1 MRLLEQFCDEKDLS
15 TSTRGLYTSAVNNY
29 EKCCSMTL
37 EELIEEADIEEE
49 NSIRWKKRKVK
60 EHLMTFRKCLFES
73 KSEGTANRY
82 MNCIESIYRHFEIEL
97 HPLPSFNS
105 KNIDKTYE
113 KTFEDIPTRQ
123 ELKDAYYEATNVG
136 ECIILLGSS
145 SGLSKVD
152 MLKMSVDDLIL
163 ACETYFGLEEIS
175 FKREDKLLDTLFALK
190 EFDVLIPIFE
200 GVRQKTRSRY
210 TTFASPEF
218 AERTIQYLI
227 GRDAE
232 IKEKYQQTIDEANK
246 QLNYLLGIDDSFVTA
261 EEIQKFI
268 ESYTGNHSLNSYE
281 LKEIDKIYNSLN
293 ISPELKGEDKL
304 FDITPAH
311 LSYSFRKI
319 NNKLGLGK
327 VGKNTKFRCHQL
339 RAYHASTLLN
349 LEENAF
355 TESEVD
361 ALQGRKKDKTR
372 RAYFTESLSKLF
384 SKYCLIVDELML
396 FKAIH
401 GISKETVEKLE
412 RENNFYKNEVM
423 KNEKKIGEQ
432 ERLIN
437 EILENQKKLESLLP
451 EVY

>member
-1 MRLLEQFCDEKDLS
+1 MDKLEQFTTEKDLAES
-15 TSTRGLYTSAVNNY
+15 TAGLYRSAVKAY
-29 EKCCSMTL
+29 EKCCSTNL
-37 EELIEEADIEEE
+37 NELLDEADKEEE
-49 NSIRWKKRKVK
+49 DGVRWKKRKVK
-60 EHLMTFRKCLFES
+60 EHLMSFRKCLFES

-152 MLKMSVDDLIL
+152 MLKMSVDDLIF
-163 ACETYFGLEEIS
+163 ACEKYFGLKELQ
-175 FKREDKLLDTLFALK
+175 FKREDKLLDTLFTLK
-190 EFDVLIPIFE
+190 EYEVIIPIFE
-200 GVRQKTRSRY
+200 GERQKTRSRY

-218 AERTIQYLI
+218 AERVVQYLI
-227 GRDAE
+227 GRDAD
-232 IKEKYQQTIDEANK
+232 IKEKYQQTIADANK
-246 QLNYLLGIDDSFVTA
+246 ELNYLFNITDYYSSS
-261 EEIQKFI
+261 EELLKFI
-268 ESYTGNHSLNSYE
+268 NSYMVKSNLNDYE
-281 LKEIDKIYNSLN
+281 VKCLNKIKKSLR
-293 ISPELKGEDKL
+293 IPSKLETYHKL

-339 RAYHASTLLN
+339 RAYHASILLN

-355 TESEVD
+355 SESEVD

-384 SKYCLIVDELML
+384 NKYYESVDSLML
-396 FKAIH
+396 FREIH

-432 ERLIN
+432 ESLIKQ
-437 EILENQKKLESLLP
+437 ILENQKKLESLLP
-451 EVY
+451 EIQ